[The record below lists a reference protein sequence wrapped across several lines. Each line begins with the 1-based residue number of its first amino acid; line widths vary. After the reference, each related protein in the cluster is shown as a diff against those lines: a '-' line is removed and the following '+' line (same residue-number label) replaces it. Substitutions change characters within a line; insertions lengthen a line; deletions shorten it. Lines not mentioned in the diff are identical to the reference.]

1 MSCEYFRVLSGIEKF
16 TEFKMSGRR
25 IVRMSS
31 FALTRIDSV
40 SPRRLV
46 IMISSAEL
54 IVTVYSRM
62 SFFNH
67 DTMTMME

>member
-1 MSCEYFRVLSGIEKF
+1 MSYEYFRVLSGIVKF

-25 IVRMSS
+25 IVRISS
-31 FALTRIDSV
+31 LALTRIDSV

-46 IMISSAEL
+46 ITISSAEL

>member
-1 MSCEYFRVLSGIEKF
+1 
-16 TEFKMSGRR
+16 
-25 IVRMSS
+25 
-31 FALTRIDSV
+31 V

-46 IMISSAEL
+46 ITISSAEL